1 MREEAQ
7 RAAALTLA
15 LLLLINRLRLSLC
28 VRLVHGQTRNSEQ
41 ERQKHDRCV
50 ERVLLGCLRV
60 SDDCFPWVQRAGIVN
75 RVAVLVLPP
84 ASAHKH
90 TGTRR
95 APPSSPTPLPKLS
108 PESTA
113 TGVTAR
119 RGGAWPHAAD
129 LHRRAKR
136 LRVCAF
142 RPLPRLHGALGR
154 GALAVLNR
162 LPLLA
167 RLTVRLPLVHVA
179 ATREMRQSA
188 VQGM

>member
-28 VRLVHGQTRNSEQ
+28 VRLVHGQTRDSEQ
-41 ERQKHDRCV
+41 QRQKHDRCV

-60 SDDCFPWVQRAGIVN
+60 SDDRFAWIQRAGVVN

-84 ASAHKH
+84 ASARRH
-90 TGTRR
+90 TGTQP
-95 APPSSPTPLPKLS
+95 ASPSSPTPLPKLS

-142 RPLPRLHGALGR
+142 RPLLGLHGALGR
-154 GALAVLNR
+154 SALPVLDG

-179 ATREMRQSA
+179 ATCEMQQSG
-188 VQGM
+188 VQGL